1 MGWKVESEEGDRMRG
16 APSPA
21 DVVVDA
27 FDDVA
32 FSQLN
37 PTMIAPR
44 PREAGNDRS
53 QCRAFSRPKGPSSPL
68 PAPLADQPRPP
79 LSPRCPRSRQ
89 ADVELAS

>member
-37 PTMIAPR
+37 PKMMAPR
-44 PREAGNDRS
+44 PREAGNDR
-53 QCRAFSRPKGPSSPL
+53 
-68 PAPLADQPRPP
+68 
-79 LSPRCPRSRQ
+79 
-89 ADVELAS
+89 